1 MSLIGVNLTLKEAR
15 STYIQFA
22 RVILFQT
29 PIHLDKLNLENIKTS
44 VKSSIIQVDIW
55 WASQPYL
62 RVRVD
67 NTCIDNLT
75 KMYSLK
81 PFSRDDKDNTP
92 SKPFFPLG
100 QKSSPQSSSVYMVE
114 LALATG
120 DGYQRNIRN
129 PDILCDVSSVVVIED
144 MYNVATILHQ

>member
-1 MSLIGVNLTLKEAR
+1 MSLIGINLTLKEVR

-44 VKSSIIQVDIW
+44 VKSSIIQVDVW

-67 NTCIDNLT
+67 NTCIDNLM

-81 PFSRDDKDNTP
+81 PFTRDDKDNTP
-92 SKPFFPLG
+92 HKTFFPLG
-100 QKSSPQSSSVYMVE
+100 QKTTTAPTTIYMVE
-114 LALATG
+114 LTLATG

-144 MYNVATILHQ
+144 MFNIATILHQ